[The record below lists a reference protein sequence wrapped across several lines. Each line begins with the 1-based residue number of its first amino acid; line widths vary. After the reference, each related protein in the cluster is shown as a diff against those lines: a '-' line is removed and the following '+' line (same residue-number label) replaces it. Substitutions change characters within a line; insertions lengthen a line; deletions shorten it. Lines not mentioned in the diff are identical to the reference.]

1 MRFAPTL
8 GALCAVSF
16 LSCASPSLA
25 AEMRGVTATEIK
37 IGQTMPYSGPVSA
50 FGALGKGEV
59 GYFKMLNDKGGING
73 RKVNLIS
80 LDDSYA
86 PPKSVEQ
93 TRRLVESDEVAL
105 IFSSIGTA
113 HNTAIA
119 KYLQSKNV
127 PQLFIGSGASKFADI
142 AQYPQATM
150 GVQAPFR
157 YEARLYARYAL
168 AKNPNAKF
176 AVISQNDDYGRDYL
190 AGLKDVLGEKY
201 DALVTNATYEIQ
213 DPTID
218 SQIVKLKASGADVF
232 VIAATPKFAAQA
244 IRKSFEIGWRPMI
257 FLSNVAVW
265 ISTVMQPAGLE
276 AGTGILSTAYVKDP
290 DDPAW
295 KDDPGVKD
303 WRAFMTKYVPEADQ
317 HDTNYVNSYNSAMAL
332 EAVLKACG
340 DDLSAGNILKQAFA
354 IHDLELP
361 MLLPGIKINTGTTDH
376 VPVDQMQFM
385 RFNGK
390 TWERFGELQTGN

>member
-1 MRFAPTL
+1 MRFAA
-8 GALCAVSF
+8 GIGVVGIAALAI
-16 LSCASPSLA
+16 SPLAAGA
-25 AEMRGVTATEIK
+25 AEMRGVTATEIR

-59 GYFKMLNDKGGING
+59 GYFKMLNERGGING

-86 PPKSVEQ
+86 PPKTVEQ

-119 KYLQSKNV
+119 KYLQSKNI
-127 PQLFIGSGASKFADI
+127 PQLFLASGASKFADI

-157 YEARLYARYAL
+157 YEARLYARHAL
-168 AKNPNAKF
+168 EKNPNAKF

-190 AGLKDVLGEKY
+190 SGLRDVLGEKY
-201 DALVTNATYEIQ
+201 DSMVTAATYEIA

-218 SQIVKLKASGADVF
+218 SQIVKLKASGADVL
-232 VIAATPKFAAQA
+232 VIAATPKFAAQT
-244 IRKSFEIGWRPMI
+244 IRKAYEIGWRPMT

-276 AGTGILSTAYVKDP
+276 AGIGILSTAYVKDP
-290 DDPAW
+290 DDPGWA
-295 KDDPGVKD
+295 DDPGVKA
-303 WRAFMTKYVPEADQ
+303 WREFMARYIPEADQ
-317 HDTNYVNSYNSAMAL
+317 HDTNYVNAYNSAMAL

-340 DDLSAGNILKQAFA
+340 DDLSTENILKQAYS
-354 IHDLELP
+354 IRDLELP
-361 MLLPGIKINTGTTDH
+361 MLLPGIRINTSPTDH

-390 TWERFGELQTGN
+390 SWERFGELQTGN

>member
-1 MRFAPTL
+1 MGEAGRVMFACAI
-8 GALCAVSF
+8 ALTVSQ
-16 LSCASPSLA
+16 AA
-25 AEMRGVTATEIK
+25 IGAEMRGVTPTEIS

-59 GYFKMLNDKGGING
+59 GYFKMLNERGGING

-86 PPKSVEQ
+86 PPKTVEQ

-119 KYLQSKNV
+119 KYLQSRNI
-127 PQLFIGSGASKFADI
+127 PQLFLASGASKFADI

-157 YEARLYARYAL
+157 YEARLYARHAP
-168 AKNPNAKF
+168 ANNPNAKF

-201 DALVTNATYEIQ
+201 DAVVTGATYEIQ

-244 IRKSFEIGWRPMI
+244 IRKAYEIGWR
-257 FLSNVAVW
+257 
-265 ISTVMQPAGLE
+265 
-276 AGTGILSTAYVKDP
+276 
-290 DDPAW
+290 
-295 KDDPGVKD
+295 
-303 WRAFMTKYVPEADQ
+303 
-317 HDTNYVNSYNSAMAL
+317 
-332 EAVLKACG
+332 
-340 DDLSAGNILKQAFA
+340 
-354 IHDLELP
+354 
-361 MLLPGIKINTGTTDH
+361 
-376 VPVDQMQFM
+376 
-385 RFNGK
+385 
-390 TWERFGELQTGN
+390 